1 MSTNVSSASA
11 SAAPDVS
18 AVPQAGPRQRIRE
31 LEVMVAETIIETH
44 DTTTLV
50 FFTGNDR
57 LEYKAGHFLTLDPH
71 DFPELERFTA
81 FLEDLKGKK
90 EPPRA
95 YSLASAPHEK
105 YLAITVKE
113 ERYIRGQTKYPPLLS
128 PLLVRRIQKGRRM
141 TITGF
146 TGPYTLPDDI
156 EDRTDTLYHICAG
169 SGIVPNYSILKH
181 CLHER
186 PRLKHVL
193 IYSNKTWGDVIY
205 GPHLNQLAAQY
216 PDKLQIVYTLTR
228 EPSVANLGPHVRS
241 GRVNEAL
248 LRELIR
254 DPSHAHVYCCG
265 PAISQYD
272 RQAARERGEQP
283 APRFMETVMQALIAL
298 GVPPKQIHRES
309 YG

>member
-1 MSTNVSSASA
+1 MTSSSTHDLELHQQGLAS
-11 SAAPDVS
+11 
-18 AVPQAGPRQRIRE
+18 QRQRIRE
-31 LEVMVAETIIETH
+31 LEVMVAETIVETH

-81 FLEDLKGKK
+81 FLEDMKGKK

-141 TITGF
+141 VITGF
-146 TGPYTLPDDI
+146 TGPYTLSENI
-156 EDRTDTLYHICAG
+156 EDQTDTLYHICAG

-205 GPHLNQLAAQY
+205 GQHLNQLAAQY
-216 PDKLQIVYTLTR
+216 PDRLKIVYTLTR
-228 EPSVANLGPHVRS
+228 EPSVAGLGPNVRS

-248 LRELIR
+248 LRELIP
-254 DPSHAHVYCCG
+254 DPANAYVYCCG
-265 PAISQYD
+265 PAISQWD
-272 RQAARERGEQP
+272 RRAALERGAPP
-283 APRFMETVMQALIAL
+283 APRFMETVLAALAAI
-298 GVPPKQIHRES
+298 GVPPKQIRRES